1 MRTEKFVKAFQKASR
16 PKTQGY
22 DTQAEVRRVEGGTA
36 WVHIPGG
43 VDETPVK
50 LTIDAKAGDNVQV
63 RVSGGK
69 AFLVGNAT
77 APPTDNTVANEA
89 NSKASFASEAIEEQQ
104 EHFWYDGLGAHI
116 EGISSGYRNDLK
128 SDGMYIVKNGVVVA
142 KFGTETEIYTTDGTE
157 LVHFGYDSGTD
168 LGGGT
173 ATAPYYT
180 LGKRRAGSTIGNYS
194 LVCGFENISSRFAS
208 YSEGYATSSGGIA
221 SHAEG
226 IDSVSSADAAHAE
239 GRETSAA
246 YMASHAEGY
255 KSETTGQFGH
265 AEGLETSAYYAAH
278 SEGWGATASGAA
290 SHAEGRDCQAT
301 ATYSHAE
308 GWQTVASGTASHAQ
322 GYGTYATA
330 GSQTTIGRWN
340 EVTSSTTTDSDG
352 NEVTTYDA
360 GDYAFIIGIGSRSSN
375 RANGLTVDW
384 SGNVNAA
391 GQVKSKTTTGSV
403 TITSGIFSSTWLNT
417 QAVAGNMVNIS
428 IAGTFTN
435 TSAKSWTTIGTVANP
450 PAVEQQGCFWGGG
463 TDSGAFRIKTDGTIS
478 VTTASGVAQ
487 CRFNTSYIMG

>member
-157 LVHFGYDSGTD
+157 LVHFGYDEGNSD
-168 LGGGT
+168 GGT
-173 ATAPYYT
+173 AIAPYYS
-180 LGKRRAGSTIGNYS
+180 LGVRKSGSTVGNYS
-194 LVCGFENISSRFAS
+194 VAEGWNSTAS
-208 YSEGYATSSGGIA
+208 GYASL
-221 SHAEG
+221 AEG
-226 IDSVSSADAAHAE
+226 NYTTASGND
-239 GRETSAA
+239 
-246 YMASHAEGY
+246 SHAEGY
-255 KSETTGQFGH
+255 
-265 AEGLETSAYYAAH
+265 
-278 SEGWGATASGAA
+278 ASIASSLC
-290 SHAEGRDCQAT
+290 SHAEGNRTT
-301 ATYSHAE
+301 ASGGYSHAE
-308 GWQTVASGTASHAQ
+308 GSYSTASGYSSHAQ
-322 GYGTYATA
+322 NAFTLASSDCQTAIGMCNVEDNANTYAL
-330 GSQTTIGRWN
+330 
-340 EVTSSTTTDSDG
+340 
-352 NEVTTYDA
+352 
-360 GDYAFIIGIGSRSSN
+360 IIGNGASINARSN
-375 RANGLTVDW
+375 ALTVDW
-384 SGNVNAA
+384 SGNVSAA
-391 GQVKSKTTTGSV
+391 GQVKSTPTTGSV

-428 IAGTFTN
+428 IAGTFTD
-435 TSAKSWTTIGTVANP
+435 TSAKSWTTIGTVTNP

>member
-128 SDGMYIVKNGVVVA
+128 SDGMYIVKNGVTVA

-168 LGGGT
+168 SGGGT
-173 ATAPYYT
+173 SVAPYYS
-180 LGKRRAGSTIGNYS
+180 LGTRASGSTVGNYS
-194 LVCGFENISSRFAS
+194 VAEGLNVTAS
-208 YSEGYATSSGGIA
+208 GYASFAEGVYTVASGSDGT
-221 SHAEG
+221 HAEG
-226 IDSVSSADAAHAE
+226 VETTASADFGAHAE
-239 GRETSAA
+239 GFR
-246 YMASHAEGY
+246 
-255 KSETTGQFGH
+255 
-265 AEGLETSAYYAAH
+265 
-278 SEGWGATASGAA
+278 
-290 SHAEGRDCQAT
+290 
-301 ATYSHAE
+301 
-308 GWQTVASGTASHAQ
+308 TVANGESSHAQ
-322 GYGTYATA
+322 NFGTIANKASQTAIGTYNV
-330 GSQTTIGRWN
+330 SD
-340 EVTSSTTTDSDG
+340 TSATTTHPSG
-352 NEVTTYDA
+352 GAEY
-360 GDYAFIIGIGSRSSN
+360 GKYAFIIGNGTYGSRSN
-375 RANGLTVDW
+375 ALTVDW
-384 SGNVNAA
+384 SGNVSAA
-391 GQVKSKTTTGSV
+391 GQVKSKTETYGISLPSGVGAFTFKLVRNGGIAMLSIVNIQSLPAGNTTICTLSSGWRPASEVAHTFNAPAASSSSDLRVYITTAGVLSIYNYGSA
-403 TITSGIFSSTWLNT
+403 ITSPSN
-417 QAVAGNMVNIS
+417 
-428 IAGTFTN
+428 
-435 TSAKSWTTIGTVANP
+435 KSLTLCYVLA
-450 PAVEQQGCFWGGG
+450 
-463 TDSGAFRIKTDGTIS
+463 
-478 VTTASGVAQ
+478 
-487 CRFNTSYIMG
+487 

>member
-22 DTQAEVRRVEGGTA
+22 DTQAEVKRVEGGTA

-50 LTIDAKAGDNVQV
+50 LTIDAKAGDTVQV

-77 APPTDNTVANEA
+77 APPTDDTTATRAVQQITETNVVVETVKKAVAAVAKIAGNTN
-89 NSKASFASEAIEEQQ
+89 QY
-104 EHFWYDGLGAHI
+104 FWHTESGTDTGAHI
-116 EGISSGYRNDLK
+116 TERPQDEFLADPENGGGNLLARS
-128 SDGMYIVKNGVVVA
+128 NGVAARDGLAELATFSASGMVVNGYDV
-142 KFGTETEIYTTDGTE
+142 FGNPTEIVRLGYGEGTA
-157 LVHFGYDSGTD
+157 S
-168 LGGGT
+168 GGGT
-173 ATAPYYT
+173 NTAPYYT
-180 LGKRRAGSTIGNYS
+180 VGIRRSGPGIGNYS
-194 LVCGFENISSRFAS
+194 LAEGLQVVASGF
-208 YSEGYATSSGGIA
+208 A

-226 IDSVSSADAAHAE
+226 SGTTASGSC
-239 GRETSAA
+239 
-246 YMASHAEGY
+246 SHAEG
-255 KSETTGQFGH
+255 
-265 AEGLETSAYYAAH
+265 EGSI
-278 SEGWGATASGAA
+278 ASSLG
-290 SHAEGRDCQAT
+290 SHAEGDAT
-301 ATYSHAE
+301 TASGGSSHAE
-308 GWQTVASGTASHAQ
+308 GAYSIASGRASHAQ
-322 GYGTYATA
+322 NYFTLASSDYQTAIGTCNVEDNANTYAL
-330 GSQTTIGRWN
+330 
-340 EVTSSTTTDSDG
+340 
-352 NEVTTYDA
+352 
-360 GDYAFIIGIGSRSSN
+360 IIGNGTSINDRSN
-375 RANGLTVDW
+375 ALTVDW

-428 IAGTFTN
+428 IAGTFTD

-450 PAVEQQGCFWGGG
+450 PAVEQQGCFWGGD
-463 TDSGAFRIKTDGTIS
+463 TDSGVYKIDTSGNIS

>member
-50 LTIDAKAGDNVQV
+50 LTIDAKTGDTVQV
-63 RVSGGK
+63 RVSGGR

-157 LVHFGYDSGTD
+157 LVHFGYDEGNSD
-168 LGGGT
+168 GGT
-173 ATAPYYT
+173 AIAPYYS
-180 LGKRRAGSTIGNYS
+180 LGVRKSGSTVGNYS
-194 LVCGFENISSRFAS
+194 VAEGWNSTAS
-208 YSEGYATSSGGIA
+208 GYASL
-221 SHAEG
+221 AEG
-226 IDSVSSADAAHAE
+226 NYTTASGND
-239 GRETSAA
+239 
-246 YMASHAEGY
+246 SHAEGY
-255 KSETTGQFGH
+255 
-265 AEGLETSAYYAAH
+265 
-278 SEGWGATASGAA
+278 ASIASSLC
-290 SHAEGRDCQAT
+290 SHAEGNRTT
-301 ATYSHAE
+301 ASGGYSHAE
-308 GWQTVASGTASHAQ
+308 GSYSTASGYSSHAQ
-322 GYGTYATA
+322 NAFTLASSDCQTAIGMCNVEDNANTYAL
-330 GSQTTIGRWN
+330 
-340 EVTSSTTTDSDG
+340 
-352 NEVTTYDA
+352 
-360 GDYAFIIGIGSRSSN
+360 IIGNGASINARSN
-375 RANGLTVDW
+375 ALTVDW
-384 SGNVNAA
+384 SGNVSAA
-391 GQVKSKTTTGSV
+391 GQIKSTPTTGSV

-428 IAGTFTN
+428 IAGTFTD
-435 TSAKSWTTIGTVANP
+435 TSAKSWTTIGTVTNP